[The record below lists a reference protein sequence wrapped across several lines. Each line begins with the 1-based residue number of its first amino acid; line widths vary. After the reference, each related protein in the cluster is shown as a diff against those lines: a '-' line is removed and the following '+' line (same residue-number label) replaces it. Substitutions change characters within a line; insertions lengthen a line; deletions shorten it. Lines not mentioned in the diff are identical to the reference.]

1 MEFGDGIFH
10 GGDASSSSTIY
21 FSTPFHGAWFVT
33 GCGKGIEM
41 AELELQS
48 ICKAF
53 QHPVLDRLS
62 LKVPQGEFFVI
73 VGPSGIGKT
82 TLLRCI
88 AGLENLDG
96 GRILFDGQDV
106 TNVPPYQ
113 RGAAMTFESYA
124 LYPHKTVFENIASP
138 LIAAKK
144 EAAEIRRQVEEVTK
158 LLQIS
163 HLLERK
169 PHEISGGQ
177 KQRTALGRTLV
188 AKPKVFLLDEPIS
201 HLDAKIRAELRIQFH
216 TLQELREVATVYV
229 THDYAEALSLG
240 DRLGV
245 MGDGGLV
252 QIGTGREIFDQP
264 NSLFVAQH
272 LGQPTINVV
281 EGQLQKNDESL
292 VFQADEMILPISKE
306 AAGKLKN
313 DSGRKVK
320 IGLRPQ
326 FIHCLSEWENEN
338 ETPVFRFQAEV
349 ELNEALGSY
358 GVLLVKS
365 MGKSLTVLTSP
376 EIHYSPGQ
384 KVELALEI
392 NRSLYFDSQNGMNLE
407 IDSSGI
413 EVNG

>member
-1 MEFGDGIFH
+1 
-10 GGDASSSSTIY
+10 
-21 FSTPFHGAWFVT
+21 
-33 GCGKGIEM
+33 M

-96 GRILFDGQDV
+96 GKILFDGQDV

-138 LIAAKK
+138 LVAAKT
-144 EAAEIRRQVEEVTK
+144 EVTEIRRRVQDVTK
-158 LLQIS
+158 LLQIP

-188 AKPKVFLLDEPIS
+188 AKPKVYLLDEPIS

-216 TLQELREVATVYV
+216 TLKELREVATVYV

-240 DRLGV
+240 DRIGV

-252 QIGTGREIFDQP
+252 QIGTGREVFDQP

-272 LGQPTINVV
+272 LGQPTINVL
-281 EGQLQKNDESL
+281 EGQLQKDNEDL
-292 VFQADEMILPISKE
+292 VFKSDEMQLPVSRKL
-306 AAGKLKN
+306 ANKLKN
-313 DSGRKVK
+313 DSGREVK

-326 FIHCLSEWENEN
+326 FIHCLSEWENDKDL
-338 ETPVFRFQAEV
+338 PVFSFQAEV

-358 GVLLVKS
+358 GVLLVKA
-365 MGKSLTVLTSP
+365 MGKSLTVITSP

-384 KVELALEI
+384 KVELSIET
-392 NRSLYFDSQNGMNLE
+392 NRSLYFDAQNGMNLGTDLTRME
-407 IDSSGI
+407 ADG
-413 EVNG
+413 

>member
-1 MEFGDGIFH
+1 
-10 GGDASSSSTIY
+10 
-21 FSTPFHGAWFVT
+21 
-33 GCGKGIEM
+33 M

-96 GRILFDGQDV
+96 GKILFDGQDV

-138 LIAAKK
+138 LVAAKT
-144 EAAEIRRQVEEVTK
+144 EVTEIRRRVQDVTK
-158 LLQIS
+158 LLQIP

-188 AKPKVFLLDEPIS
+188 AKPKVYLLDEPIS

-216 TLQELREVATVYV
+216 TLKELREVATVYV

-240 DRLGV
+240 DRIGV

-252 QIGTGREIFDQP
+252 QIGTGREVFDQP

-272 LGQPTINVV
+272 LGQPTINVL
-281 EGQLQKNDESL
+281 EGQLQKDNEDL
-292 VFQADEMILPISKE
+292 VFKSDELQLPVSKE
-306 AAGKLKN
+306 LANKLKN
-313 DSGRKVK
+313 DSGREVK

-326 FIHCLSEWENEN
+326 FIHCLSEWKNDKDL
-338 ETPVFRFQAEV
+338 PVFSFQAEV

-358 GVLLVKS
+358 GVLLVKA
-365 MGKSLTVLTSP
+365 MGKSLTVITSP

-384 KVELALEI
+384 KVELSIET
-392 NRSLYFDSQNGMNLE
+392 NRSLYFDAQNGMNLGTDLTRME
-407 IDSSGI
+407 ADG
-413 EVNG
+413 

>member
-1 MEFGDGIFH
+1 
-10 GGDASSSSTIY
+10 
-21 FSTPFHGAWFVT
+21 
-33 GCGKGIEM
+33 M

-96 GRILFDGQDV
+96 GKILFDGQDV

-138 LIAAKK
+138 LVAAKT
-144 EAAEIRRQVEEVTK
+144 EVTEIRRRVKDVTK
-158 LLQIS
+158 LLQIP

-188 AKPKVFLLDEPIS
+188 AKPKVYLLDEPIS

-216 TLQELREVATVYV
+216 TLKELREVATVYV

-240 DRLGV
+240 DRIGV

-252 QIGTGREIFDQP
+252 QIGTGREVFDQP

-272 LGQPTINVV
+272 LGQPTINVL
-281 EGQLQKNDESL
+281 EGQLQKDNEDL
-292 VFQADEMILPISKE
+292 VFKSDEMQLPVSKE
-306 AAGKLKN
+306 LANKLKN
-313 DSGRKVK
+313 DSGREVK

-326 FIHCLSEWENEN
+326 FIHCLSEWENDKDL
-338 ETPVFRFQAEV
+338 PVFSFQAEV

-358 GVLLVKS
+358 GVLLVKA
-365 MGKSLTVLTSP
+365 MGKSLTVITSP

-384 KVELALEI
+384 KVELSIET
-392 NRSLYFDSQNGMNLE
+392 NRSLYFDAQNGMNLGTDLTRME
-407 IDSSGI
+407 ADG
-413 EVNG
+413 

>member
-1 MEFGDGIFH
+1 
-10 GGDASSSSTIY
+10 
-21 FSTPFHGAWFVT
+21 
-33 GCGKGIEM
+33 M

-96 GRILFDGQDV
+96 GKILFDGQDV

-138 LIAAKK
+138 LVAAKT
-144 EAAEIRRQVEEVTK
+144 EVTEIRRRVQDVTK
-158 LLQIS
+158 LLQIP

-188 AKPKVFLLDEPIS
+188 AKPKVYLLDEPIS

-216 TLQELREVATVYV
+216 TLKELREVATVYV

-240 DRLGV
+240 DRIGV

-252 QIGTGREIFDQP
+252 QIGTGREVFDQP

-272 LGQPTINVV
+272 LGQPTINVL
-281 EGQLQKNDESL
+281 EGQLQKDNEDL
-292 VFQADEMILPISKE
+292 VFKSDEMQLPVSKE
-306 AAGKLKN
+306 LANKLKN
-313 DSGRKVK
+313 DSGREVK

-326 FIHCLSEWENEN
+326 FIHCLSEWENDKDL
-338 ETPVFRFQAEV
+338 PVFSFQAEV

-358 GVLLVKS
+358 GVLLVKA
-365 MGKSLTVLTSP
+365 MGKSLTVITSP

-384 KVELALEI
+384 KVELSIET
-392 NRSLYFDSQNGMNLE
+392 NRSLYFDAQNGMNLGT
-407 IDSSGI
+407 DSTRMEADG
-413 EVNG
+413 

>member
-1 MEFGDGIFH
+1 
-10 GGDASSSSTIY
+10 
-21 FSTPFHGAWFVT
+21 
-33 GCGKGIEM
+33 M

-96 GRILFDGQDV
+96 GKILFDGHDV

-138 LIAAKK
+138 LFAAKM
-144 EAAEIRRQVEEVTK
+144 EVSEIRRRVGVVTE
-158 LLQIS
+158 LLQIP

-216 TLQELREVATVYV
+216 TLKELREVATVYV

-240 DRLGV
+240 DRIGV

-252 QIGTGREIFDQP
+252 QIGTGREVFDQP

-272 LGQPTINVV
+272 LGQPTINVL
-281 EGQLQKNDESL
+281 EGQLQKDNEDL
-292 VFQADEMILPISKE
+292 VFKSDEMQLPVSKE
-306 AAGKLKN
+306 LANRLKN
-313 DSGRKVK
+313 DSGKNVK

-326 FIHCLSEWENEN
+326 FIHCLSEWENDKN
-338 ETPVFRFQAEV
+338 LPVFSFQAEV

-358 GVLLVKS
+358 GVLLVKA
-365 MGKSLTVLTSP
+365 MGKSLTVITSP

-384 KVELALEI
+384 KVELSLET
-392 NRSLYFDSQNGMNLE
+392 NRSLYFDAQNGMNLGT
-407 IDSSGI
+407 DSTRMEDVG
-413 EVNG
+413 

>member
-1 MEFGDGIFH
+1 
-10 GGDASSSSTIY
+10 
-21 FSTPFHGAWFVT
+21 
-33 GCGKGIEM
+33 M

-96 GRILFDGQDV
+96 GKILFDGQDV

-138 LIAAKK
+138 LVAAKT
-144 EAAEIRRQVEEVTK
+144 EVTEIRRRVQDVTK
-158 LLQIS
+158 LLQIP

-188 AKPKVFLLDEPIS
+188 AKPKVYLLDEPIS

-216 TLQELREVATVYV
+216 TLKELREVATVYV

-240 DRLGV
+240 DRIGV

-252 QIGTGREIFDQP
+252 QIGTGREVFDQP

-272 LGQPTINVV
+272 LGQPTINVL
-281 EGQLQKNDESL
+281 EGQLQKDNEDL
-292 VFQADEMILPISKE
+292 VFKSDEMQLPVSRE
-306 AAGKLKN
+306 LANKLKN
-313 DSGRKVK
+313 DSGREVK

-326 FIHCLSEWENEN
+326 FIHCLSEWENDKDL
-338 ETPVFRFQAEV
+338 PVFSFQAEV

-358 GVLLVKS
+358 GVLLVKA
-365 MGKSLTVLTSP
+365 MGKSLTVITSP

-384 KVELALEI
+384 KVELSIET
-392 NRSLYFDSQNGMNLE
+392 NRSLYFDAQNGMNLGT
-407 IDSSGI
+407 DSTRMEADG
-413 EVNG
+413 